1 MMNEMTLAE
10 WLRNNNCEASEEAEA
25 IRIGQTLTEEVAMRI
40 KQLLKRAYLDR
51 ENLSILAD
59 RVEFLYPSNV
69 PFLTQLSN
77 LVDAGVEC
85 GTNWSETLY
94 HTMTD
99 HEYIS
104 LGKMSIQQ
112 KYIPFA

>member
-10 WLRNNNCEASEEAEA
+10 WLRNNNCKSNEEAER
-25 IRIGQTLTEEVAMRI
+25 IHIGQPLTEETAMRI

-69 PFLTQLSN
+69 PFLTLLIN

-85 GTNWSETLY
+85 NTNWSETLY

-99 HEYIS
+99 HEYTS
-104 LGKMSIQQ
+104 LGRMSVQQ

>member
-1 MMNEMTLAE
+1 MMKEMTLAE
-10 WLRNNNCEASEEAEA
+10 WLRENKCSANDEAEE
-25 IRIGQTLTEEVAMRI
+25 IRIGQMLTVDTAMRI
-40 KQLLKRAYLDR
+40 KRILKRAYLER

-69 PFLTQLSN
+69 PFLTLLIN

-85 GTNWSETLY
+85 NTNWSETLY
-94 HTMTD
+94 GTMSD
-99 HEYIS
+99 HEYTS